1 MNIGYDVGS
10 IISLYENEE
19 KNYCVLSSLKIEN
32 DKYLMLQ
39 PVEKNAA
46 MKNVEIEKAF
56 IIKLN
61 KSETDF
67 ELVNNPDIIKEVIYK
82 TIENGSLSI

>member
-39 PVEKNAA
+39 PIEKNAA